1 MLESLGHVDTWV
13 ALLTLTSMEIVLGI
27 DNIIFIAILVARVPA
42 DMREKTRKFGLLLA
56 LVTRLLLLFALSW
69 LMGLTEPLFTLPLV
83 GHPTSG
89 RDLIL
94 GIGGMFL
101 IGKSAHEMYE
111 KLEGPGDSPES
122 GASASRQRA
131 QVASI
136 LVQIAF
142 LDIVFSLD
150 SVITAVGMAKDLWV
164 MVAAMLISVGVMLA
178 FARRVGDFVDE
189 HPSIKLLALSFL
201 LLIGAM
207 LVAEGTGQHV
217 SKGYIYFAMGFAVA
231 VELLNMRL
239 RRVQKPVQLHGG
251 MPAEP
256 SADAPA
262 DPSTST

>member
-42 DMREKTRKFGLLLA
+42 DVRERTRKFGLVLA

-69 LMGLTEPLFTLPLV
+69 LMGLTEPLFTMPIV
-83 GHPTSG
+83 QHPTSG

-111 KLEGPGDSPES
+111 KLEGPEENEPTE
-122 GASASRQRA
+122 ATRSRQRA
-131 QVASI
+131 QVAAV

-150 SVITAVGMAKDLWV
+150 SVITAVGMAQDLWV

-178 FARRVGDFVDE
+178 FARRVGEFVDR
-189 HPSIKLLALSFL
+189 HPSIKILALSFL
-201 LLIGAM
+201 LLIGSM

-217 SKGYIYFAMGFAVA
+217 SKGYIYFAMAFAVS

-239 RRVQKPVQLHGG
+239 RLVQKPVQLHGG
-251 MPAEP
+251 MPEEAHEP
-256 SADAPA
+256 ASDENR
-262 DPSTST
+262 T